1 MKKSTLLAVAAM
13 CAGSAFAQTEING
26 LKISEGK
33 DTAQFHFY
41 RIRNMRAMRLDYN
54 NGTLRNMAGDSVN
67 TDRGGGGFFLS
78 ETLEDGETP
87 TPKISDRPYM
97 GLSDLGGNWWL
108 SFSNEE
114 DVKNPD
120 TEYWYFTSGGA
131 AYPGSVLIQN
141 AVITGYVSD
150 RAKKQVDVA
159 GYSRSNMDFNLRRT
173 NRYYVLPVKPAFEA
187 TQDTVDWCEAILE
200 HLTPEDFDKA
210 FAFSLKDTIS
220 NEEGYRDQCLDMNN
234 YINFTRMSAKLDEN
248 GDTVRDDNGNVEYY
262 RYGFAGVDR
271 TWSPVTTTSNKNH
284 WENNGT
290 LFFVE
295 EVPASDALEA
305 KKRYQYHIIQVL
317 RDGAI
322 KMAKESFADVA
333 KTIQSW
339 TNVPAIWYP
348 EVHASLAA
356 LQASCE
362 NWNGEG
368 VDINTV
374 VDVETRDA
382 YVEKAAQFAQ
392 TKLAEAATYVGTG
405 CKVLFKNQLALRD
418 LNKYVNEQETVDPE
432 LNLGN
437 AYLTA
442 GGSITYKDGSTVVY
456 LDDDDT
462 FEDWF
467 GTGVV
472 PVLEQ
477 TAEAEWELIPVAGT
491 ATFLLYNDATESYI
505 RKYDDMFTYVGG
517 EETIGTTEGLSEFS
531 WCTTYDIEDACP
543 FTFIACQDEEA
554 QAQPSDED
562 IELMI
567 AAGLDTDI
575 ENKVRLQAQYSKT
588 TLSAAGVPTTT
599 DYVFNIHRGSAGSDY
614 KFINWGNTYNNW
626 FADTNAFL
634 VEPLEQGGISE
645 VAADNAVKAN
655 GIYDLQGRRVSKA
668 DKGIYIIN
676 GVKTMVR

>member
-97 GLSDLGGNWWL
+97 GLSNLGDNWWL

-114 DVKNPD
+114 DVKHPD
-120 TEYWYFTSGGA
+120 TEYWFFTSGGA

-141 AVITGYVSD
+141 AVIKGYVSD

-305 KKRYQYHIIQVL
+305 KKRYQNHIIQVL

-333 KTIQSW
+333 KTIQS
-339 TNVPAIWYP
+339 
-348 EVHASLAA
+348 
-356 LQASCE
+356 
-362 NWNGEG
+362 
-368 VDINTV
+368 
-374 VDVETRDA
+374 
-382 YVEKAAQFAQ
+382 
-392 TKLAEAATYVGTG
+392 
-405 CKVLFKNQLALRD
+405 
-418 LNKYVNEQETVDPE
+418 
-432 LNLGN
+432 
-437 AYLTA
+437 
-442 GGSITYKDGSTVVY
+442 
-456 LDDDDT
+456 
-462 FEDWF
+462 
-467 GTGVV
+467 
-472 PVLEQ
+472 
-477 TAEAEWELIPVAGT
+477 
-491 ATFLLYNDATESYI
+491 
-505 RKYDDMFTYVGG
+505 
-517 EETIGTTEGLSEFS
+517 
-531 WCTTYDIEDACP
+531 
-543 FTFIACQDEEA
+543 
-554 QAQPSDED
+554 
-562 IELMI
+562 
-567 AAGLDTDI
+567 
-575 ENKVRLQAQYSKT
+575 
-588 TLSAAGVPTTT
+588 
-599 DYVFNIHRGSAGSDY
+599 
-614 KFINWGNTYNNW
+614 
-626 FADTNAFL
+626 
-634 VEPLEQGGISE
+634 
-645 VAADNAVKAN
+645 
-655 GIYDLQGRRVSKA
+655 
-668 DKGIYIIN
+668 
-676 GVKTMVR
+676 